1 MTDEPAAPTE
11 GHRLFAAVYDPVVA
25 PFERRIAPHRRWL
38 AADLEGT
45 VLDVGVGTG
54 AMFPFFA
61 ASGADE
67 IVGVEPDPH
76 MRKRAVDRARECEL
90 SVTIH
95 PTGAESL
102 PLADDSVDVVVAA
115 LVFCTIPDVDAAL
128 DEVARVLKPGGEFR
142 FLEHVRADG
151 WAARLQT
158 AVQPLWGHLAAGCQ
172 LDRATDERFLA
183 DDRFE
188 TVTFE
193 RIDAGIPP
201 VDPIVRGR
209 LVRRGDAAGDE
220 ATADGLRGQL
230 RALLS
235 RRPALPLS
243 AVASKEWIG
252 VL

>member
-1 MTDEPAAPTE
+1 MTDGPSTG

-25 PFERRIAPHRRWL
+25 PFERRIAVHRRWL

-54 AMFPFFA
+54 AMFPFLA
-61 ASGADE
+61 ASDAGE
-67 IVGVEPDPH
+67 VVGVEPDPH
-76 MRKRAVDRARECEL
+76 MRKRAVERARECGL

-115 LVFCTIPDVDAAL
+115 LVFCTIPDFDAAL

-142 FLEHVRADG
+142 FLEHVRAEG
-151 WAARLQT
+151 WAARLQST
-158 AVQPLWGHLAAGCQ
+158 VQLVWGHLAAGCQ

-188 TVTFE
+188 AVAFE
-193 RIDAGIPP
+193 RLDAGIPP
-201 VDPIVRGR
+201 VDPIVRGK
-209 LVRRGDAAGDE
+209 LRRRDDPASGE
-220 ATADGLRGQL
+220 VADGGLRGRL
-230 RALLS
+230 RGLLG
-235 RRPALPLS
+235 RGPAPPLS
-243 AVASKEWIG
+243 VVASKEWIG